1 MLQRKKKIYGEAGCW
16 EGGHWLKEGPDEQAS
31 SLSVSPMWVGVFSF
45 RAGGRLGTSNY
56 RYELEQA
63 LGNQNAGMSEASH

>member
-1 MLQRKKKIYGEAGCW
+1 
-16 EGGHWLKEGPDEQAS
+16 
-31 SLSVSPMWVGVFSF
+31 MWVGVFSF